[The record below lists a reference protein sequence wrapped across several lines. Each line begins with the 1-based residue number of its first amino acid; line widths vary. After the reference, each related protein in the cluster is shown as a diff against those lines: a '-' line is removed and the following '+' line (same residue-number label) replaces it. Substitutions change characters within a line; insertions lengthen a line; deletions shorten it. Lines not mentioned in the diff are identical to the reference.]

1 MGATNLEDFKK
12 NLKDQMQK
20 EIDNVSRTNLKKD
33 LFDQLDKSYTVKL
46 PNGMVDYEFE
56 NIWKKFLDGKK
67 KGQIDPSDKNKKE
80 EALKKEYKTIAE
92 RRVKLGLVLAKIG
105 EENKIVVNDDEV
117 QKTIEEQI
125 SSQPDAKDKILSFY
139 KNNSQALAS
148 LKAPIFEEK
157 IIDYILS
164 TIKIDKKEISKKELF
179 KKQI

>member
-1 MGATNLEDFKK
+1 M
-12 NLKDQMQK
+12 K
-20 EIDNVSRTNLKKD
+20 EEKKD
-33 LFDQLDKSYTVKL
+33 SGSLLRSFPLLDR
-46 PNGMVDYEFE
+46 FE
-56 NIWKKFLDGKK
+56 RDGKR
-67 KGQIDPSDKNKKE
+67 IR
-80 EALKKEYKTIAE
+80 THAE

-125 SSQPDAKDKILSFY
+125 SSQPDAKDQILSFY